1 MQTDA
6 QKRAKNKYNKS
17 HYVMLSVRLK
27 PEEMVLLDEFLQQ
40 SGESKNSFVRRI
52 ILKAIGREEQ
62 AGK

>member
-1 MQTDA
+1 
-6 QKRAKNKYNKS
+6 
-17 HYVMLSVRLK
+17 MLSVRLK